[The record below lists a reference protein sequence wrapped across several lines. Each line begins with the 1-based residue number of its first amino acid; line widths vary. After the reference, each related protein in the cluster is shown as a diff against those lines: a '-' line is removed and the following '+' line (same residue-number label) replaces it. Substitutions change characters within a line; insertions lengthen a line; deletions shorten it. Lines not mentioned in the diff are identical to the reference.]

1 MSSER
6 AQTVPALIIGM
17 GGSGDWVVREVKEAI
32 LRSYGEVPAN
42 IGFISIDTDRNVL
55 GMAGGSN
62 DAGGGDSENDAKAYG
77 VAPLGDSERVKLG
90 GNIRNIGE
98 QIQHARE
105 AYERDP
111 NSVTRGVLP
120 HLQRWFVAEEY
131 ANLDLNKWNLQAGA
145 GQLRQF
151 GRMAVFEDLRLNISL
166 RATLTRIVSGVQ
178 TQATR
183 DVEVIIVSSLAGG
196 TGAGMFI
203 DVANLVRQVTREVN
217 AKVST
222 VRAFLFLPR
231 VFATVQANRNRAMR
245 ARAFGAIRE
254 CIRFSTTDDWLGK
267 VGYPVPYFPQDV
279 GRPRSQVRE
288 ILYEQVYMIDGGGQ
302 GAVDMQEPRI
312 AHYPMV
318 AEAIRSIID
327 ASTTDGYQGVMQ
339 NLAEIR
345 QRIGTT
351 PACAGVGAFAMVMPV
366 QLWKA
371 EFENRMVREAL
382 EELVPVD
389 GEGKLSGAAYR
400 DGQVGQVGEVVAP
413 AFLSAR
419 RVGDGDAGLATA
431 WFTDAI
437 SWTLRRVPMGQPATR
452 QVIDDL
458 VKRSHRQL
466 VEAYDEVTGNRA
478 VIQDQDQAMQAPV
491 PLPSPAIS
499 AACYPAEKSL
509 LAFPVEQRD
518 ASASLVIQAQTY
530 ETQQFGIKVDGIRR
544 GGVYQSHVAGKHE
557 EHVNR
562 FRASLGKQV
571 VLLLNVDG
579 GDDLRQ
585 YRARLGHTLGF
596 MRRLDDD
603 LTRYGVILGQVAEG
617 RTAGRYAANAEE
629 AAMRAGDRM
638 QDVSGRARLIPDW
651 GLVLIFVLVSLSVWP
666 VWIFALMVT
675 AVWWH
680 PLVAGVV
687 AGAVVTAALATIAG
701 PAYRSQVE
709 YLEAMDQMFGELQHD
724 IVLEAMRQTTR
735 QMVGDARKV
744 KDALEGWGK
753 VLRTEGPQS
762 AWHRA
767 EKRKGEQEGLRVIVS
782 RVNAR
787 EYLFDHEYEE
797 REFAKKGGAG
807 RLALVK
813 SVRWGAVNWAS
824 ETVLPVVS
832 FGGEEV
838 RYNGAR
844 VVATVGDVLGK
855 LNKKARA
862 EVGELEDSVSI
873 LDYLMV
879 HPDWMNA
886 ERFARHLSGKANRVQ
901 LALGGAPLVDEMNN
915 NEVLRQDYN
924 FLRMMNPAGSN
935 AGNQQKWLDAVKS
948 ALKATLGENA
958 QDRVVHAPSRDRH
971 SCALVFT
978 SDFLNLAGGEVLE
991 YDLCK
996 EAYMANAAEE
1006 VGGERRY
1013 RSVLQVFPAEINA
1026 DRLESMLGPVL
1037 NQGYRL
1043 FDYRVV
1049 GLLED
1054 VDRVELFL
1062 RARALGVVSATPP
1075 LDANGARRLDLG
1087 RSMSQAASAP
1097 WQLTNPM
1104 QARPSIYVAV
1114 RQFACAGQ
1122 DWRSNPTGDKMVQ
1135 PPALPINFDEV
1146 VDAVREALACVVPGD
1161 GMDERV
1167 IFERIRYEME
1177 RLEAYETGELA
1188 RDIESVEGTRGNS
1201 QLSADLDAAF
1211 RLLIRARTGRLAKQ
1225 LS

>member
-1 MSSER
+1 MSGER
-6 AQTVPALIIGM
+6 EQTVPALIVGM

-32 LRSYGEVPAN
+32 LRSHGKVPSN
-42 IGFISIDTDRNVL
+42 IGFISIDTDRNVQ
-55 GMAGGSN
+55 GMAGGAN
-62 DAGGGDSENDAKAYG
+62 DAGGSDAENDAKAYG
-77 VAPLGDSERVKLG
+77 VAPLDDSERVKLG
-90 GNIRNIGE
+90 GNIRAIGE

-105 AYERDP
+105 GYDRDP

-131 ANLDLNKWNLQAGA
+131 AHLDGNKWNLQAGA

-151 GRMAVFEDLRLNISL
+151 GRMAVFEDLRLNTSL
-166 RATLTRIVSGVQ
+166 RATLTRIISDVR

-203 DVANLVRQVTREVN
+203 DVANLVRQIAREVN

-231 VFATVQANRNRAMR
+231 VFATVQANRTRAMR

-254 CIRFSTTDDWLGK
+254 CIRFSTTDDWLKK
-267 VGYPVPYFPQDV
+267 VGYPVPYYPQDV

-288 ILYEQVYMIDGGGQ
+288 ILYEHVYMIDGGGQ
-302 GAVDMQEPRI
+302 GAVDRQDPRI

-339 NLAEIR
+339 NLAEVR

-351 PACAGVGAFAMVMPV
+351 PACAGVGAYALVMPV
-366 QLWKA
+366 QLWRA
-371 EFENRMVREAL
+371 EFENRMVLDAL

-400 DGQVGQVGEVVAP
+400 DGQVGQLGEVVAP
-413 AFLSAR
+413 AFLLAR
-419 RVGDGDAGLATA
+419 RIGDGTAGLATA

-437 SWTLRRVPMGQPATR
+437 SGTLRRVPVGQPAAR

-466 VEAYDEVTGNRA
+466 VEAYDEVSGNRA
-478 VIQDQDQAMQAPV
+478 VVRDQDPAVQAPV
-491 PLPSPAIS
+491 PLPSPAIRD
-499 AACYPAEKSL
+499 ACYPAEKSL
-509 LAFPVEQRD
+509 LAFPVQQRD
-518 ASASLVIQAQTY
+518 ASAGLVIEAQTY

-544 GGVYQSHVAGKHE
+544 GGVYQSHVTGKHD
-557 EHVNR
+557 EHVKR
-562 FRASLGKQV
+562 FQASLGKQV
-571 VLLLNVDG
+571 DLLLNVDG
-579 GDDLRQ
+579 GDDLKQ

-596 MRRLDDD
+596 MRRLDED
-603 LTRYGVILGQVAEG
+603 LTRYGVILGQVADG
-617 RTAGRYAANAEE
+617 RTAGRYTANAEE
-629 AAMRAGDRM
+629 ASMRAGDRM
-638 QDVSGRARLIPDW
+638 QEQSGRARQIPDW
-651 GLVLIFVLVSLSVWP
+651 GLVVIFVLVSLSVWP
-666 VWIFALMVT
+666 VWVFALLVT

-687 AGAVVTAALATIAG
+687 VGAVVTAALATIAG

-709 YLEAMDQMFGELQHD
+709 YLEAMDRMFGELQHD
-724 IVLEAMRQTTR
+724 IVLEAMRQTTQ
-735 QMVGDARKV
+735 QMVADARKV

-753 VLRTEGPQS
+753 VLRTEGSQS
-762 AWHRA
+762 VWHWA
-767 EKRKGEQEGLRVIVS
+767 KKREGEQEGLRAVVS
-782 RVNAR
+782 RVSAR
-787 EYLFDHEYEE
+787 EYLFDKDYEE

-807 RLALVK
+807 RLALVR
-813 SVRWGAVNWAS
+813 SVRWGPVNWAS
-824 ETVLPVVS
+824 ETVLPAVS
-832 FGGEEV
+832 FGGKEV
-838 RYNGAR
+838 RFNGAR
-844 VVATVGDVLGK
+844 VVATVGDVLGS
-855 LNKKARA
+855 LNTKART
-862 EVGELEDSVSI
+862 EVGELETSVSI
-873 LDYLMV
+873 LDYLV
-879 HPDWMNA
+879 EHPEWSDA
-886 ERFARHLSGKANRVQ
+886 ERFAQRLSVKANRIQ
-901 LALGGAPLVDEMNN
+901 LALTGQPVVDVMNN

-924 FLRMMNPAGSN
+924 FLRMMNPDGPN
-935 AGNQQKWLDAVKS
+935 AGRQQVWMDAVKRS
-948 ALKATLGENA
+948 LARALGVNEA
-958 QDRVVHAPSRDRH
+958 DRVVHAPSRDRH

-978 SDFLNLAGGEVLE
+978 SDFLNLAGGEVQE

-996 EAYMANAAEE
+996 EAYMANASDE

-1013 RSVLQVFPAEINA
+1013 RSVLQTFPAEINA
-1026 DRLESMLGPVL
+1026 DRLESSLVSL

-1075 LDANGARRLDLG
+1075 LDANGARRLDLA
-1087 RSMSQAASAP
+1087 RSMSQASGTP

-1122 DWRSNPTGDKMVQ
+1122 DWQSNPTGDDRVQ

-1146 VDAVREALACVVPGD
+1146 LEAVRDSLVRVVPGD

-1188 RDIESVEGTRGNS
+1188 RDIESVDETRGNS
-1201 QLSADLDAAF
+1201 QLRADLEAVF
-1211 RLLIRARTGRLAKQ
+1211 RLLIRARTSKLAKQ
-1225 LS
+1225 LN

>member
-1 MSSER
+1 MSAER
-6 AQTVPALIIGM
+6 AQTVPAVIVGM

-32 LRSYGEVPAN
+32 LRSHGKVPSN
-42 IGFISIDTDRNVL
+42 IGFISIDTDRNVQ
-55 GMAGGSN
+55 GMAGGAN
-62 DAGGGDSENDAKAYG
+62 DAGGSDAENDARAYG
-77 VAPLGDSERVKLG
+77 VAPLDDSERVKLG
-90 GNIRNIGE
+90 GNIRAIGQ

-105 AYERDP
+105 GYDRDP

-131 ANLDLNKWNLQAGA
+131 ANLDGNKWNLQAGA

-151 GRMAVFEDLRLNISL
+151 GRMAVFEDLKLNISL
-166 RATLTRIVSGVQ
+166 RATLTRIISDVR

-183 DVEVIIVSSLAGG
+183 DVEVIIVCSLAGG

-203 DVANLVRQVTREVN
+203 DVANLVRQVAKEVN

-231 VFATVQANRNRAMR
+231 VFATVQANRTRAMR

-254 CIRFSTTDDWLGK
+254 CIRFSTTDEWLTK

-279 GRPRSQVRE
+279 GRPRSQVRD
-288 ILYEQVYMIDGGGQ
+288 ILYEHVYMIDGGGQ
-302 GAVDMQEPRI
+302 GAVDRQDPRI

-366 QLWKA
+366 QLWRA
-371 EFENRMVREAL
+371 EFENRMVLEAL

-413 AFLSAR
+413 AFLLAR
-419 RVGDGDAGLATA
+419 RIGEGNAGVATA

-437 SWTLRRVPMGQPATR
+437 SGTLRKVPIGQAPKR
-452 QVIDDL
+452 EVIDDL

-491 PLPSPAIS
+491 PVPSPAIS

-544 GGVYQSHVAGKHE
+544 GGVYQSHVTGKHD
-557 EHVNR
+557 EHVKR
-562 FRASLGKQV
+562 FQVSLGKQV
-571 VLLLNVDG
+571 DLLLNVDG
-579 GDDLRQ
+579 GADLKQ

-596 MRRLDDD
+596 MRRLDED
-603 LTRYGVILGQVAEG
+603 LTRYGVILGQVADG
-617 RTAGRYAANAEE
+617 RTERRFTANAEE
-629 AAMRAGDRM
+629 ETMRAGDRM
-638 QDVSGRARLIPDW
+638 QELSGRARLIPDW
-651 GLVLIFVLVSLSVWP
+651 GLMLIFVLVSLSVWP
-666 VWIFALMVT
+666 VWVFALLVT

-709 YLEAMDQMFGELQHD
+709 YLEAMDRMFGELQHD
-724 IVLEAMRQTTR
+724 ILLEAMRQTTQ
-735 QMVGDARKV
+735 QMVADARKV

-753 VLRTEGPQS
+753 VLRTEGSQS
-762 AWHRA
+762 VWHRA
-767 EKRKGEQEGLRVIVS
+767 KTREGEQKGLRAVVERVS
-782 RVNAR
+782 AR
-787 EYLFDHEYEE
+787 KYLFDPEYEE
-797 REFAKKGGAG
+797 KEFAKKGEAG
-807 RLALVK
+807 RLELVR
-813 SVRWGAVNWAS
+813 SVRWGPVNWAS
-824 ETVLPVVS
+824 ETVLPTVT
-832 FGGEEV
+832 FGGREV

-844 VVATVGDVLGK
+844 VVATVGDVLGS
-855 LNKKARA
+855 LNTKART
-862 EVGELEDSVSI
+862 EVGELDKRVSI
-873 LDYLMV
+873 LDYLV
-879 HPDWMNA
+879 DHAEWSDA
-886 ERFARHLSGKANRVQ
+886 ERFAQFLSAKANRIQ
-901 LALGGAPLVDEMNN
+901 LALPGGQPLVDEMNN
-915 NEVLRQDYN
+915 NEPLRQDYN
-924 FLRMMNPAGSN
+924 FLRMMNPEGTN
-935 AGNQQKWLDAVKS
+935 AGRQQAWMDAVKRS
-948 ALKATLGENA
+948 LGKALGVNEA
-958 QDRVVHAPSRDRH
+958 DRVVHAPSRDRH

-978 SDFLNLAGGEVLE
+978 SDFLNLAGGEVQE

-996 EAYMANAAEE
+996 EAYMANAADE

-1013 RSVLQVFPAEINA
+1013 RSVLQTFPAEINA
-1026 DRLESMLGPVL
+1026 DRLESSLVSL
-1037 NQGYRL
+1037 NQRYRL

-1075 LDANGARRLDLG
+1075 LDANGARRLDLA
-1087 RSMSQAASAP
+1087 RSMSQASGTP

-1104 QARPSIYVAV
+1104 QQPPSIYIAV

-1122 DWRSNPTGDKMVQ
+1122 DWQSNPTGNDRVQ

-1146 VDAVREALACVVPGD
+1146 LEAVRDSLSRVVPGD

-1188 RDIESVEGTRGNS
+1188 RDIETVDEARQNS
-1201 QLSADLDAAF
+1201 ELRADLEAVF
-1211 RLLIRARTGRLAKQ
+1211 RLLIRARTSRLAKQ